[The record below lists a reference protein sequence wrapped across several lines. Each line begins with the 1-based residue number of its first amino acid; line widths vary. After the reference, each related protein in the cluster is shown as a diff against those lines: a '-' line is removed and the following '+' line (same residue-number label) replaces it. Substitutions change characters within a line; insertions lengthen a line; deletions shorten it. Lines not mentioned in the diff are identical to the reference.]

1 MTEIIQILFTY
12 NYKYGIL
19 IKQKLIYQ
27 RMKAISVNSY
37 NFSSLIGYFKD
48 LNLSFNYII
57 KDLQFFF
64 SIRNKF
70 EELKFN
76 ERKN

>member
-1 MTEIIQILFTY
+1 MTEIIPILFTY

-37 NFSSLIGYFKD
+37 HFI
-48 LNLSFNYII
+48 
-57 KDLQFFF
+57 
-64 SIRNKF
+64 
-70 EELKFN
+70 KFN
-76 ERKN
+76 RLFQSSKPQL